1 MGLDAF
7 DAAALGATVHGMAGD
22 MLAREGVDGVLAT
35 EIADTI
41 RKVIH
46 ALRQSKNDT
55 K

>member
-7 DAAALGATVHGMAGD
+7 DAAVLGANVHGLAGD
-22 MLAREGVDGVLAT
+22 ILAVEGTDGVLAS

-46 ALRQSKNDT
+46 GLREGT
-55 K
+55 ITA